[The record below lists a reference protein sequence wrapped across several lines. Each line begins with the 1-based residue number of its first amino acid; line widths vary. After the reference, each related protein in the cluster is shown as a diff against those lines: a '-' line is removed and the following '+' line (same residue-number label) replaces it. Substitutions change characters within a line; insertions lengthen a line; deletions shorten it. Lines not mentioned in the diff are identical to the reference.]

1 MALRSRAS
9 GHQPC
14 AVTSEWTPSSWRT
27 RTVVQ
32 QPDWADV
39 GELDDVVKRLGSM
52 PPLVFAGEARSL
64 TSDLGKVANGEAF
77 LLQAGDCAESFDAFS
92 ADAIRDKLKVIL
104 QMAVV
109 LMYSSGVPVVKVGRI
124 AGQFAKPRS
133 AGTETIDG
141 VELPSFRGHMV
152 NDIDFTPEARIA
164 DPERLI
170 TAYQQSAATLN
181 LVRAFT
187 KGGFGDLSRVHA
199 WNQEF
204 VASSAEGQR
213 YEEVAAGIER
223 ALQFM
228 SACGVDTVST
238 PQLHT
243 VDVSTSHE
251 ALILGYEE
259 ALTRQDSLTGDW
271 YDCSAH
277 MLWIGERTRQL
288 DGAHV
293 HFLSGVG
300 NPIGCKVGPSVT
312 PDEVLALCEALN
324 PNRILGRLTLIT
336 RMGAETIGTALP
348 PLLEAVRDAGHPV
361 AWACDPMH
369 GNTFTAPSG
378 RKTRHFDAV
387 LAEIAG
393 FFAAHRAASTWPGG
407 VHIELTGDNVTECL
421 GGAEEILDADLG
433 TRYETMC
440 DPRLNARQSLDLA
453 FRVAELLRQG

>member
-1 MALRSRAS
+1 V
-9 GHQPC
+9 P
-14 AVTSEWTPSSWRT
+14 VTNEWSPSSWRS
-27 RTVVQ
+27 RDAVQ
-32 QPDWADV
+32 QPEWSDLGA
-39 GELDDVVKRLGSM
+39 LDDVVKRLGAM
-52 PPLVFAGEARSL
+52 PPLVFAGEARQL
-64 TSDLGKVANGEAF
+64 TTDLAKVAEGRAF

-133 AGTETIDG
+133 ADTESIDG

-152 NDIDFTPEARIA
+152 NDIEFTAQARRA

-181 LVRAFT
+181 LLRAFA

-213 YEEVAAGIER
+213 YEQVAAGIDS

-228 SACGVDTVST
+228 AACGVDTEST

-300 NPIGCKVGPSVT
+300 NPIGCKIGPSVS
-312 PDEVLALCEALN
+312 PDDVLALCESLN
-324 PNRILGRLTLIT
+324 PARVPGRLTLIT
-336 RMGAETIGTALP
+336 RMGADGIAEALP
-348 PLLEAVRDAGHPV
+348 PLLHAVRDAGHPV
-361 AWACDPMH
+361 VWACDPMH

-378 RKTRHFDAV
+378 RKTRHLDAV
-387 LAEIAG
+387 LTEIAG
-393 FFAAHRAASTWPGG
+393 FFAAHRAAGTWPGG
-407 VHIELTGDNVTECL
+407 VHIELTGEDVTECL
-421 GGAEEILDADLG
+421 GGAEAILDADLG

-453 FRVAELLRQG
+453 FRVAELLGRD

>member
-1 MALRSRAS
+1 M
-9 GHQPC
+9 
-14 AVTSEWTPSSWRT
+14 AVTTEWSPSSWRSLDA
-27 RTVVQ
+27 VQ
-32 QPDWADV
+32 QPDWTDLGA
-39 GELDDVVKRLGSM
+39 LDDVVKRLRSM

-64 TSDLGKVANGEAF
+64 TADLAKVANGEAF

-92 ADAIRDKLKVIL
+92 ADSIRDKLKVIL

-133 AGTETIDG
+133 SGTETIDG

-152 NDIDFTPEARIA
+152 NDIDFTANARAA

-170 TAYQQSAATLN
+170 TAYQQSASTLN

-213 YEEVAAGIER
+213 YEEVAEGIER
-223 ALQFM
+223 TLQFM
-228 SACGVDTVST
+228 AACGIDTEST

-300 NPIGCKVGPSVT
+300 NPIGCKIGPTVT
-312 PDEVLALCEALN
+312 PDEVIALCEALN
-324 PNRILGRLTLIT
+324 PDRIPGRLTLIT
-336 RMGAETIGTALP
+336 RMGADKIGSALP
-348 PLLEAVRDAGHPV
+348 PLLTAVRDSGHPV

-393 FFAAHRAASTWPGG
+393 FFAAHRSVGTWPGG
-407 VHIELTGDNVTECL
+407 VHIELTGDDVTECL
-421 GGAEEILDADLG
+421 GGAEEILDADLD

-453 FRVAELLRQG
+453 FRVAELLQLR